1 MRESKS
7 NKDIELDGESISLS
21 ELFQVILDGKWVIIM
36 ITVFASVSSVIYSLS
51 LPDIYKS
58 QAILA
63 PVEQSSSIS
72 GSLQRYSSLAG
83 FAGISIP
90 SADSGNNFSK
100 AMEKISSL
108 SFFEKNLMPNI
119 YLPELMAVKSWDAK
133 LNKLQFDRN
142 IFNETNNSWNINI
155 FDTKEGPSSQKSFKE
170 FQKLLNITKDKESG
184 FVKISVKHQS
194 PYVAKKWIELIVK
207 EINSFYRQK
216 DRLEAQKA
224 VNYVNAQMNKT
235 NFTEIKFMMAEISQQ
250 NIQTLTLIEASEFY
264 VFDYIDPPAV
274 MEQKSEPGRA
284 LICIIGAFLGAF
296 LSIII
301 VLLRHLRKQQ

>member
-155 FDTKEGPSSQKSFKE
+155 FDTKE
-170 FQKLLNITKDKESG
+170 
-184 FVKISVKHQS
+184 
-194 PYVAKKWIELIVK
+194 
-207 EINSFYRQK
+207 
-216 DRLEAQKA
+216 
-224 VNYVNAQMNKT
+224 
-235 NFTEIKFMMAEISQQ
+235 
-250 NIQTLTLIEASEFY
+250 
-264 VFDYIDPPAV
+264 
-274 MEQKSEPGRA
+274 
-284 LICIIGAFLGAF
+284 
-296 LSIII
+296 
-301 VLLRHLRKQQ
+301 

>member
-119 YLPELMAVKSWDAK
+119 FLPELMAVKSWDAK